1 MSSQN
6 GLSSLTTFQEWYRI
20 NVDSMMMMMLMSLGP
35 QNVIQCQNVVPTRM
49 ASWELTEYLHSTIW
63 ATNCMYLPGIREVEL
78 GDSKL
83 LPNELPSCYLGETTT
98 NNLTYSLGG
107 VGRSG
112 DGNWTGKQLPNSLQ
126 IHELFLPLL
135 KLFVLK
141 LYVPTRNTGS
151 ESGDCKL
158 LSNELPS
165 CYLCHNNK
173 FYVLTRKGG
182 DGRDRNWQTVAKFF
196 ANLWTVSLTIRAHCP
211 DLLWCIACLHLSSGH
226 H

>member
-1 MSSQN
+1 MYVHVQNIWKWPMSSRN
-6 GLSSLTTFQEWYRI
+6 GLSSLTTFQEWYKI
-20 NVDSMMMMMLMSLGP
+20 NVDSMMMMMLTSLGP
-35 QNVIQCQNVVPTRM
+35 QNVIQCQNVVPTRVV
-49 ASWELTEYLHSTIW
+49 SWELTEYLHSTIW

-98 NNLTYSLGG
+98 NILTYSLGG

-141 LYVPTRNTGS
+141 LYVSTRN
-151 ESGDCKL
+151 K
-158 LSNELPS
+158 
-165 CYLCHNNK
+165 
-173 FYVLTRKGG
+173 RKWVQ
-182 DGRDRNWQTVAKFF
+182 R
-196 ANLWTVSLTIRAHCP
+196 L
-211 DLLWCIACLHLSSGH
+211 
-226 H
+226 